1 MQRTVIIGGGLAGFE
16 AARALRGQ
24 GFVGEIVMLAA
35 ESEPPYDRPPLSKDV
50 LAWRE
55 VTLHFDLSALADV
68 DVRLGTPASSL
79 EPGSVLTD
87 GGAIEYDTAVIA
99 VGATPISLPGTTTLR
114 TLADAH
120 RLRDSLE
127 MGAEVAI
134 IGAGWIGAEVAS
146 AAAENGCSVTVYEA
160 AESPVS
166 AALPKDL
173 GLRTV
178 QWYEQLGIDLRLGE
192 RVDDVA
198 ALTADVVLAGLGA
211 RPSTSFLGGSAIELR
226 PEDGAV
232 VVDGRLR
239 SSMPGVV
246 AVGDCAAWW
255 SARYDTRL
263 RVEHWDTALHAP
275 VVAAS
280 TLIAG
285 AAAESDVDPY
295 DPVPYFWSD
304 QFGHTIQYAG
314 HRGASDRRVD
324 RCVDDDWAVGW
335 FSESETGPQL
345 TALAV
350 VDRPRDLTQARRLM
364 TAGTP
369 IDLEKFADAVNPVK
383 ACTLG

>member
-68 DVRLGTPASSL
+68 DVRLGTPATGL

-127 MGAEVAI
+127 MGAEVVI

-173 GLRTV
+173 GMRTV

-198 ALTADVVLAGLGA
+198 SLTADVVLAG
-211 RPSTSFLGGSAIELR
+211 
-226 PEDGAV
+226 
-232 VVDGRLR
+232 
-239 SSMPGVV
+239 
-246 AVGDCAAWW
+246 
-255 SARYDTRL
+255 
-263 RVEHWDTALHAP
+263 
-275 VVAAS
+275 
-280 TLIAG
+280 
-285 AAAESDVDPY
+285 
-295 DPVPYFWSD
+295 
-304 QFGHTIQYAG
+304 
-314 HRGASDRRVD
+314 
-324 RCVDDDWAVGW
+324 
-335 FSESETGPQL
+335 
-345 TALAV
+345 
-350 VDRPRDLTQARRLM
+350 
-364 TAGTP
+364 
-369 IDLEKFADAVNPVK
+369 
-383 ACTLG
+383 